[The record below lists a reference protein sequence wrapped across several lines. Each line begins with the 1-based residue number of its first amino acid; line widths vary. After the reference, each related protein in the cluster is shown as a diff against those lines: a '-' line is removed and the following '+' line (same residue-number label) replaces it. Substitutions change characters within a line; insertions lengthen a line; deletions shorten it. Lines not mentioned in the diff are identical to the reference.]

1 MPAKRNIKTYT
12 KEELIKSHAIIGSQK
27 KLEDIVYLTE
37 VKFKDESEDSFVKC
51 LHCGAKF
58 AQLDAHIKKF
68 HNQTPK
74 EYLIQFEGASLVCKN
89 SKDRVSGDK
98 NPAAGHGGLYSKF
111 SDKFLKYDG
120 LTQEEINLHKK
131 DVANKSK
138 ETKKANP
145 HNENTKIEYY
155 TSRGYS
161 EEDAIQQLSIRQ
173 STFTLKKCVE
183 NYGEDLGKEIWTNR
197 QDEWLY
203 SYKTSNY
210 SRISQKLFW
219 EICKE
224 DFRYLEAKFAEN
236 INGTKKL
243 DSDTTNYEA
252 VVSGLKPDF
261 LYKNKIIE
269 FDGVYWH
276 NSVANPMRESFRDE
290 RLIEVGYEVFH
301 ISETDYLENP
311 QIEVSKCLNF
321 LKQ

>member
-37 VKFKDESEDSFVKC
+37 VKFKNESEDSFVKC

-74 EYLIQFEGASLVCKN
+74 EYLAQFAGASLVCKN

-203 SYKTSNY
+203 SYKTTNY
-210 SRISQKLFW
+210 SKISQKLFW

-224 DFRYLEAKFAEN
+224 DSRYLEAKFAEN
-236 INGTKKL
+236 FNGTKKL

-290 RLIEVGYEVFH
+290 RLIEVGYEVLH